1 MDFACKKIDI
11 EEVIKCSLGITK
23 SELDIM
29 KIILRQSEELDTQKI
44 AKKTNL
50 DLTTVQKAVKK
61 LHEKGIII
69 KDQKNLGSGGYVF
82 LYKSN
87 SREKIRSKIKEIVG
101 NWFKEV
107 ENEIEKW

>member
-11 EEVIKCSLGITK
+11 EEVMKCSLGVTK
-23 SELDIM
+23 AELLIM
-29 KIILRQSEELDTQKI
+29 KTIMKQNEELDTQKI
-44 AKKTNL
+44 AQKTNL

-61 LHEKGIII
+61 LHEKGILI
-69 KDQKNLGSGGYVF
+69 KDQKNLGSGGYIF

-107 ENEIEKW
+107 EKEIEKI